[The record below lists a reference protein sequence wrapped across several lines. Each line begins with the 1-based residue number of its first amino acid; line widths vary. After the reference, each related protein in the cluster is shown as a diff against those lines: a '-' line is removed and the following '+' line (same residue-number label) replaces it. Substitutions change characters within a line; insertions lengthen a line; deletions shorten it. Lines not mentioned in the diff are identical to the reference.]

1 MNSNCFQ
8 VFFLTEITLTFV
20 LPVVGLLNCHL
31 YFTAYLFKTMKT
43 YTFRISGMFLF
54 LMILSQVS
62 QAQNVGIG
70 TATPLEKLHVIGNIR
85 SSTLAGVG
93 SRLVLSDLNGTLIN
107 ATGLG
112 SPAWMTTGNT
122 GTNGGTISATGSNF
136 IGTTDNQNICFRT
149 NNIERGRFS
158 SLGEFFVGTFN
169 TVIVGD
175 LMNAV
180 GNPTFPWAVNG
191 YVPAGS
197 NGGGV
202 YGQVQ
207 GGNSTV
213 FASVQGEYYGTNAG
227 GAGVRGIAGTTSAIG
242 VQGTEPSLVGWA
254 GLFNGDIG
262 AILPGN
268 FYTVSDQRLKTNV
281 KPLES
286 SLNKILSI
294 RGYSYD
300 ANKEDFPKH
309 IQASRRTIGF
319 LAQELEAII
328 PEAVTEK
335 QIPSLNV
342 NRTAEDKDVELLTVK
357 AVSYD
362 SLIPVLVEAIKEQQL
377 LIEQLR
383 QEVNLLKSNKN

>member
-1 MNSNCFQ
+1 MKISILRNPGIILMLI
-8 VFFLTEITLTFV
+8 FLNQ
-20 LPVVGLLNCHL
+20 P
-31 YFTAYLFKTMKT
+31 A
-43 YTFRISGMFLF
+43 
-54 LMILSQVS
+54 VS
-62 QAQNVGIG
+62 QNVGIG

-85 SSTLAGVG
+85 SSTLAGFG
-93 SRLVLSDLNGTLIN
+93 SRMVLSDLNGTLIN
-107 ATGLG
+107 ATGLT

-122 GTNGGTISATGSNF
+122 GTNGGSISATGTNF

-158 SLGEFFVGTFN
+158 ALGEFFVGTFN

-207 GGNSTV
+207 GGNSTI

-242 VQGTEPSLVGWA
+242 VQGTEPSLAGWA

-268 FYTVSDQRLKTNV
+268 FYTLSDQRLKTNI

-286 SLNKILSI
+286 SLNKVLAIK
-294 RGYSYD
+294 GYSYD
-300 ANKEDFPKH
+300 ANKEGYPKH
-309 IQASRRTIGF
+309 IQSSRRTIGF

-362 SLIPVLVEAIKEQQL
+362 SLIPVLVEAIKEQQVI
-377 LIEQLR
+377 IEQLR
-383 QEVNLLKSNKN
+383 QEVNVLKSQKN

>member
-1 MNSNCFQ
+1 
-8 VFFLTEITLTFV
+8 
-20 LPVVGLLNCHL
+20 
-31 YFTAYLFKTMKT
+31 MKIAI
-43 YTFRISGMFLF
+43 FRIPGIIL
-54 LMILSQVS
+54 LMIGLSQS
-62 QAQNVGIG
+62 SLAQNVGIG

-85 SSTLAGVG
+85 SSTLSGVG
-93 SRLVLSDLNGTLIN
+93 SRMVLSDLNGTLIN
-107 ATGLG
+107 ATGLT

-122 GTNGGTISATGSNF
+122 GTNGGTISATGTNF

-149 NNIERGRFS
+149 NNVERGRFS
-158 SLGEFFVGTFN
+158 ALGEFFVGTFN

-191 YVPAGS
+191 YVPSGS

-207 GGNSTV
+207 AGNTTI
-213 FASVQGEYYGTNAG
+213 FASVQGEYYGTNPG
-227 GAGVRGIAGTTSAIG
+227 GAGVRGIAGTTNAIG
-242 VQGTEPSLVGWA
+242 VQGTEPTLAGWA

-268 FYTVSDQRLKTNV
+268 FYTVSDRRLKTNIR
-281 KPLES
+281 PLES

-294 RGYSYD
+294 KGYSYD
-300 ANKEDFPKH
+300 ANKEDFPRH

-319 LAQELEAII
+319 LAQELETII

-342 NRTAEDKDVELLTVK
+342 NRTAEDKEVELLTVK

-362 SLIPVLVEAIKEQQL
+362 SLIPVLVEAIKEQQQ

-383 QEVNLLKSNKN
+383 QEVNILKSQQK